1 MDYASSANTDVLA
14 ASLIAIGTFAV
25 IFLLLSLIA
34 YVLYVIGTWK
44 IFTKAG
50 VAGWKSII
58 PCYNVYN
65 VYKICW
71 KTSFFWIWFIATLV
85 MAFATSVTS
94 SNAAAIISYI
104 ALIVTI
110 VLNVMQNYK
119 LAKAFGYGIGMTLGL
134 LFFNYIFVLILGFGS
149 AKYQG
154 PQE

>member
-71 KTSFFWIWFIATLV
+71 KTSFFWIWFIAFIVFLV
-85 MAFATSVTS
+85 ASSITG
-94 SNAAAIISYI
+94 SNAASGISYI
-104 ALIVTI
+104 ALIV
-110 VLNVMQNYK
+110 VMILRLIQKYK

>member
-1 MDYASSANTDVLA
+1 MDYAGSANVLGA
-14 ASLIAIGTFAV
+14 LITLGALAV
-25 IFLLLSLIA
+25 IFFLLPLI
-34 YVLYVIGTWK
+34 YYLLYVIGTWK

-58 PCYNVYN
+58 PLYNVYN

-134 LFFNYIFVLILGFGS
+134 LFLPEIFLLILGFGS
-149 AKYQG
+149 ATYQK